1 MGSRSRERDRSRS
14 PLARS
19 KHNRDDE
26 RRGKSVKSHHVKKEY
41 DDHDK
46 RRHDPPVKSEPNER
60 VKPHFKDD
68 EKRDTFGSSE
78 KKEEDVADVEKPNMA
93 LSGAL
98 MEDTNV
104 FNGVVIK

>member
-1 MGSRSRERDRSRS
+1 MGSRSRSRS
-14 PLARS
+14 PLVRS
-19 KHNRDDE
+19 KPNRDE

-41 DDHDK
+41 EVHDK
-46 RRHDPPVKSEPNER
+46 RRHDPPEVRVKSEPNER
-60 VKPHFKDD
+60 VKPQLKDD
-68 EKRDTFGSSE
+68 EKKDTFGSSE
-78 KKEEDVADVEKPNMA
+78 KNEEDVEKPNMA